1 MCSGVVGGCVK
12 TTCLLNWL
20 LGFPALPTAIHFL
33 LWLQVDRQCLTSY
46 VDMKAYC
53 DCDVT
58 ADPASY
64 AGGWRCAAGISPAP
78 LAQEQR
84 YCCTRGLQCR
94 IAPAVTAVHAKLRAN
109 FWQHKSHVAG
119 YANASASGRLSEE
132 CLVRG
137 SIRHPAHN
145 ERLAFTVQG
154 WSPPPPAGPLLPM
167 PPSPTLPSPAA
178 LPPGGGGALCH

>member
-94 IAPAVTAVHAKLRAN
+94 IAPAVTAVHAA
-109 FWQHKSHVAG
+109 
-119 YANASASGRLSEE
+119 
-132 CLVRG
+132 
-137 SIRHPAHN
+137 
-145 ERLAFTVQG
+145 
-154 WSPPPPAGPLLPM
+154 
-167 PPSPTLPSPAA
+167 
-178 LPPGGGGALCH
+178 